1 MIEMDDEPPST
12 RRGRRD
18 PYAGWCDRA
27 AGAEVYW
34 RSTDRQPPTR
44 LYAVFLFPKP
54 TKKALIYKRN
64 INPNH

>member
-1 MIEMDDEPPST
+1 VKFPLS
-12 RRGRRD
+12 
-18 PYAGWCDRA
+18 
-27 AGAEVYW
+27 
-34 RSTDRQPPTR
+34 TR